1 MDGFARLAAVG
12 ERRSFNQGDR
22 LMKQGDAAHSLF
34 VILSGRVSVVREHKD
49 LATPIHLAFLG
60 SGEVVGEMGLLD
72 GEPRSATVTAIESTL
87 AMEVPQTELAKVVS
101 ENPDVFAELA
111 KVLSRRLRSTD
122 ETAAG
127 IASGKNG
134 SARKG

>member
-49 LATPIHLAFLG
+49 LATPVHLAFLS

-72 GEPRSATVTAIESTL
+72 GEPRSATVSAIEPTL
-87 AMEVPQTELAKVVS
+87 VMEVPQEQLAKVVE
-101 ENPDVFAELA
+101 ENPEVFAELA
-111 KVLSRRLRSTD
+111 KVLSRRLRNTD
-122 ETAAG
+122 ATAAQ
-127 IASGKNG
+127 IASRPR
-134 SARKG
+134 S